1 MAKIESY
8 CFLHSLTSFAEKDS
22 AKTAK
27 KTASNA
33 QVTLMTWETA
43 PWVYCQRCCKM
54 YVNAT
59 NQTENVSSNHKE
71 PVRSTGL
78 SCLLLFLP
86 R

>member
-8 CFLHSLTSFAEKDS
+8 CFLRSLTSFAEKDS

-33 QVTLMTWETA
+33 QVTPMAWETA

-71 PVRSTGL
+71 PDRSTGL
-78 SCLLLFLP
+78 SCLLLFLT